1 MYVYELL
8 IDFDMTTQSSSDSYG
23 LFKTKEL
30 AEERLKSLEIKV
42 WQWSEIKKRKVCSW
56 RDW

>member
-8 IDFDMTTQSSSDSYG
+8 IDFDMTTRSHSHSYG

-30 AEERLKSLEIKV
+30 AEQKLKELELKT
-42 WQWSEIKKRKVCSW
+42 WQWSEVKKRKVCT
-56 RDW
+56 